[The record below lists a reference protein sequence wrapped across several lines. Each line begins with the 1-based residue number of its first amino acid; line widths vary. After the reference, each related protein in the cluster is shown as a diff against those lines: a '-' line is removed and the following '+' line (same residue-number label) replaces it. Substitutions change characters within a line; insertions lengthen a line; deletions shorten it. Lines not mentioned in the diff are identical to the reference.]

1 MPIIFIHE
9 DPSPQTILCCENYH
23 TQQVCLLSFCWM
35 FLQKLSLQLTSNLFS
50 MVNIETLL
58 NRVFDNE
65 LVNSSIKFSEYE
77 ILAATS
83 GKMFMNF

>member
-1 MPIIFIHE
+1 
-9 DPSPQTILCCENYH
+9 
-23 TQQVCLLSFCWM
+23 
-35 FLQKLSLQLTSNLFS
+35 